1 MITPNDIETK
11 VFSYSVRGYNKR
23 EVDEFLD
30 QIMIDYQA
38 LLDQNAK
45 MLERVHV
52 LQKQVSDSKDPAN
65 MTRDAKR
72 LMNDISASAEQK
84 AEIIIKNAQHD
95 AENIVRNAK
104 NSTSQADEDAERL
117 RRKVE
122 KFKLRYKQLL
132 EEELGR
138 LDDSSE
144 DLLDD
149 LRKDFFPGY
158 IYGKA
163 ENAEFTKVA
172 GSAEVDD
179 MIADLPDV
187 EPEDEAAAH
196 EYSEAL
202 AHEEAEA
209 EAEAEEEPVE
219 ETEDLETEPEEE
231 APADFEEEIKAEEE
245 PAEEAEIEPDEEPEA
260 EAGEKA
266 EGEEETDEAEETEE
280 GQGTLS
286 EEELSYSE
294 YQEEPEESAEAPEE
308 AEAEAESEEE
318 PEEQE
323 EAEEAEEEEQKEEDP
338 LLEKAREANVDV
350 DDLPGFRSSADDVKE
365 IKKNASRETIDI
377 TSGIEEAEAEQTES
391 GAAQAAEKAKELK
404 DTAAKFVN
412 GLFSKKD

>member
-202 AHEEAEA
+202 AQEEAEA
-209 EAEAEEEPVE
+209 EAEAEEAPAE
-219 ETEDLETEPEEE
+219 EAENLEAELEEE
-231 APADFEEEIKAEEE
+231 APADFEEEAEAGSE
-245 PAEEAEIEPDEEPEA
+245 PQEEPDEEPEA
-260 EAGEKA
+260 EAGEEA
-266 EGEEETDEAEETEE
+266 EGEEETDEE

-294 YQEEPEESAEAPEE
+294 YQEEPEEGAPEE
-308 AEAEAESEEE
+308 AAE

-323 EAEEAEEEEQKEEDP
+323 EDEEAEEEEQKEDDP

-350 DDLPGFRSSADDVKE
+350 DDLPGFRSSADDVKD